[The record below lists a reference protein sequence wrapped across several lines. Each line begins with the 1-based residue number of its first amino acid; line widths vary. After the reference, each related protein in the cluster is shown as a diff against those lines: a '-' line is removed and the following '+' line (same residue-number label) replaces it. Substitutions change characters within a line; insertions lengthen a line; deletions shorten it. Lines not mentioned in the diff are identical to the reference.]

1 MDPPDAAEPPQGP
14 RWSLQRR
21 LWRHLLALL
30 VAGWLAACATGAAG
44 LWHEVDEVLD
54 GALQQTALRL
64 LALPAGGTL
73 PDAGSPAHV
82 AMDAPAAP
90 RAEVTPRGP
99 WPPGEHGDFVSYQ
112 VFDPRGRLRLRSA
125 DAPDTPMDPDGSDGL
140 RETGRWHVLTL
151 NAPDGRRALVAETIA
166 HRREVLWHSLRWMLL
181 GLVAVLPALALALRA
196 SLQRQFGG
204 VERARHA
211 LEAVD
216 VGSLAPLALPRL
228 PDELQP
234 WLHATNTLLARLR
247 ALVDAERTLAL
258 HVAHELRTPLAA
270 ARAQAQRLEQS
281 AADAGTRAHAQAL
294 LRQLDRLAALA
305 TRRLQ
310 VARLASG
317 IALRREPVDL
327 GELARLVVAEFD
339 AEQRRGRLRLQTAA
353 PPEAVVQGDVDAL
366 GIALRNLIDNALR
379 HAGPEAHVDVIAAP
393 GLLVVQDD
401 GPGVPPTLLP
411 TLVRRFERGPGA
423 AEGSGLG
430 LAIVDA
436 IARQSG
442 ARLVLHSP
450 VAQGRG
456 LRAELRF

>member
-1 MDPPDAAEPPQGP
+1 MAEDAPADATAAPQGP

-30 VAGWLAACATGAAG
+30 AAGWLAACATGGAG

-64 LALPAGGTL
+64 LALPAAPPADT
-73 PDAGSPAHV
+73 PAG
-82 AMDAPAAP
+82 
-90 RAEVTPRGP
+90 VTARGP

-112 VFDPRGRLRLRSA
+112 VFDAAGRLRLRSA
-125 DAPDTPMDPDGSDGL
+125 DAPDTPMDPDGRDGL

-151 NAPDGRRALVAETIA
+151 NAPDGRRAQVAETIA

-181 GLVAVLPALALALRA
+181 GLLAVLPALALALRG
-196 SLQRQFGG
+196 SMRREFGG
-204 VERARHA
+204 VEQARHA
-211 LEAVD
+211 LEALD

-247 ALVDAERTLAL
+247 ALVEAERSLAL

-281 AADAGTRAHAQAL
+281 AADPGTQAHAQAL

-339 AEQRRGRLRLQTAA
+339 AEQRRGRLRLQAA
-353 PPEAVVQGDVDAL
+353 PPQALVPGDVDAL

-379 HAGPEAHVDVIAAP
+379 HAGPKAHVDVIVAP

-401 GPGVPPTLLP
+401 GPGVPPALLP

-450 VAQGRG
+450 VAQGHG
-456 LRAELRF
+456 FRAELRF